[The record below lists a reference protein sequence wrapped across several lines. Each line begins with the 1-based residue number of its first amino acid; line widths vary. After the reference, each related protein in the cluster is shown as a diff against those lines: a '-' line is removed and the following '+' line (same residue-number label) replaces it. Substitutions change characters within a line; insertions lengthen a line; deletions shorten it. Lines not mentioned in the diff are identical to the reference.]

1 MRKFNEAFAPYG
13 LPKTAI
19 KPSYGMAEATL
30 FVSTTHPSDEAKVM
44 YVDRDELNAG
54 RMVQVDQD
62 APGAVAQVAC
72 GAVSRS
78 QWATIV
84 DPETAAERPDGYVGE
99 IWLPATTSGR
109 VTGVASR
116 RPPRRSTTSCSSA
129 CPRTR
134 TPRARRTT
142 RTGLRTGDYGVFVDG
157 ELYITGRV
165 KDLVIVDGRNHYPQ
179 DLEYSAQEA
188 SSRCAP
194 DSSPRSPARR
204 TSCRPRCSRTRIPDW
219 SSTRTTRPSSWSSS
233 RSVRRVPQGRPAA
246 DR

>member
-99 IWLPATTSGR
+99 IWLHGDNIGQGYWGREQETAETFTQQAAPAPARGLARRGRAGRRELAAHRRLRRVRRRRALHHRPRQGSGDR
-109 VTGVASR
+109 R
-116 RPPRRSTTSCSSA
+116 RP
-129 CPRTR
+129 
-134 TPRARRTT
+134 
-142 RTGLRTGDYGVFVDG
+142 
-157 ELYITGRV
+157 
-165 KDLVIVDGRNHYPQ
+165 
-179 DLEYSAQEA
+179 
-188 SSRCAP
+188 
-194 DSSPRSPARR
+194 
-204 TSCRPRCSRTRIPDW
+204 
-219 SSTRTTRPSSWSSS
+219 
-233 RSVRRVPQGRPAA
+233 
-246 DR
+246 